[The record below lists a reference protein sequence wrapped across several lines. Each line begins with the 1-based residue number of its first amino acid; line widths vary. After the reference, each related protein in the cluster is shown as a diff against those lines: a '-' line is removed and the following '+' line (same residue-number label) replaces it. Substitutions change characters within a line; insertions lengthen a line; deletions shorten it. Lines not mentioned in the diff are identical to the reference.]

1 MNSFKRVQLAVHHVR
16 HQYSN
21 TFAGDRANNGSY
33 SCDLPDEDTVDFSV
47 LLPVGEGYSA
57 TTIINLYRPE
67 RASLSCPDSDGSLSK
82 GPLLAFHQLFT
93 DVITPHSLMNSF
105 HEDVKESIRIMR
117 VINRLFH
124 LPQAIPTNLMTELLN
139 SYIQAAK
146 PVTFRQTNDL
156 TAGNV
161 TSVSQNVTS
170 VLGIGLCKDSG
181 LISYATSG
189 TEMISPAIPRKVCA
203 ELKNAAKRH
212 DLSFTEETIYER
224 FQMNWVANQCEQI
237 AGRPAVI
244 RVAVRPV
251 EGTGKLQI
259 QVDHCSEKLLQT
271 LAKYTYLHTN
281 LVLTGDSPGTQLNL
295 SFVMSLGDS
304 AGSRLYDLLPIVHNT
319 LARVHVVNFFTNYEF
334 FSHTTATFRT

>member
-1 MNSFKRVQLAVHHVR
+1 SFHYGLPNGKWSVILNILHQHYSHLQHTGNNS
-16 HQYSN
+16 S
-21 TFAGDRANNGSY
+21 SY

-57 TTIINLYRPE
+57 TTTATIINLYRPE
-67 RASLSCPDSDGSLSK
+67 RASLSCPVGRALVSSLGLLPDSDESLSK
-82 GPLLAFHQLFT
+82 GPVLTFHPLFT
-93 DVITPHSLMNSF
+93 DVITPHSLMSSF

-124 LPQAIPTNLMTELLN
+124 LPQGIPTNVMTELLN

-156 TAGNV
+156 TTSNV
-161 TSVSQNVTS
+161 TSANQNVTS
-170 VLGIGLCKDSG
+170 MLAIGLCKDSG

-189 TEMISPAIPRKVCA
+189 TEVISPAVPKKVCA
-203 ELKNAAKRH
+203 ELKTAAKLH
-212 DLSFTEETIYER
+212 DLRSFTEETIYER

-251 EGTGKLQI
+251 EGTGKL
-259 QVDHCSEKLLQT
+259 
-271 LAKYTYLHTN
+271 
-281 LVLTGDSPGTQLNL
+281 
-295 SFVMSLGDS
+295 
-304 AGSRLYDLLPIVHNT
+304 
-319 LARVHVVNFFTNYEF
+319 
-334 FSHTTATFRT
+334 